1 MDCIT
6 NIFALIIVPLLTTVF
21 NMIEIYFRNIN
32 RREEPE
38 PEITEPEITELEI
51 TELEIT
57 ELKIYI
63 NECINEK
70 DKNV

>member
-6 NIFALIIVPLLTTVF
+6 NIFVLIIGPILISVF
-21 NMIEIYFRNIN
+21 NMIN

-38 PEITEPEITELEI
+38 PEITEPETELE
-51 TELEIT
+51 TEI
-57 ELKIYI
+57 KQ
-63 NECINEK
+63 CINKYMHEK

>member
-6 NIFALIIVPLLTTVF
+6 NIFVLIIGPILISVF

-51 TELEIT
+51 TEL
-57 ELKIYI
+57 KQYI

>member
-21 NMIEIYFRNIN
+21 NMIEIYFRNVN

-51 TELEIT
+51 TEL
-57 ELKIYI
+57 KKYI
-63 NECINEK
+63 NECIYEK